1 MVEGG
6 GFQIL
11 TFDMGGTVLDLAWVD
26 TGGGMLLYLL
36 EGGAISEA
44 RGS

>member
-1 MVEGG
+1 MAVEGG

-11 TFDMGGTVLDLAWVD
+11 TFDMGGTVFD
-26 TGGGMLLYLL
+26 TGGGRLLYLL